1 MERKFGSQLSRS
13 FADLVHHHVCA
24 GLQNS
29 GLLLS
34 WLVTG
39 SIWVSLVH
47 LHVLFGALLALLL
60 LVVFRVLDVNL
71 LAAGFGLGVVVVGG
85 AGGILSA
92 CHGGIFALSNDALAF
107 DFLLL
112 FFLFLDAVLVSVC
125 VEVGLGLLRRE
136 LGRCRLVG
144 IPVTISGVQESRIS
158 LFTYHLMAKRVT
170 RGFSARICLCTFS
183 MTGLVGGSRARASSV
198 YSLFT

>member
-1 MERKFGSQLSRS
+1 
-13 FADLVHHHVCA
+13 
-24 GLQNS
+24 
-29 GLLLS
+29 LLS

-47 LHVLFGALLALLL
+47 LHIFFGALLALLL
-60 LVVFRVLDVNL
+60 LIVFGVLDVNL
-71 LAAGFGLGVVVVGG
+71 LAAGLGLGIVVVGG

-112 FFLFLDAVLVSVC
+112 LLFFLFLDAVLVSVC
-125 VEVGLGLLRRE
+125 VEVGLGLLGRK
-136 LGRCRLVG
+136 LWRCRLVG

-158 LFTYHLMAKRVT
+158 VFTYHLMAKRVT

-183 MTGLVGGSRARASSV
+183 MTGLVGGSSARASSV